1 MTLSV
6 LIPSHGRP
14 EKLRRCLD
22 GLARQSL
29 APAEVRVAIDGG
41 DPAEARSLNTAYAN
55 ALPQLTVTAV
65 PRAGYMPARQALLE
79 AATAPITLSLNDD
92 VRPAPQLLAAHA
104 ALHANADH
112 RVVGVGHSPWVQPDR
127 PTRFDQVVADS
138 GLVFFD
144 PVAAQA
150 RGDTLTYRH
159 AVGLNFSFNTTDAR
173 RLGGFA
179 DFPHTYG
186 YEDIE
191 MAWKLHHHAH
201 ATIVFSSKARA
212 EHDHRYQPRDVTQ
225 REYNLGRAAWQIA
238 GFSPDF
244 AKDLFGRDI
253 RHPDELTYSQH
264 FLRQQR
270 HDAQRIERSFL
281 ALDANPADAHR
292 PADESERDAE
302 HWVMLKR
309 YLWRWG
315 LWDAAHDIDARFTPL
330 SKAPALP

>member
-1 MTLSV
+1 MPLSV

-14 EKLRRCLD
+14 EKLRRCLN
-22 GLARQSL
+22 GLAQQTL

-41 DPAEARSLNTAYAN
+41 DAAEARALKIAFAS

-92 VRPAPQLLAAHA
+92 VVPHPMLVAEHAAIHAAARPA
-104 ALHANADH
+104 
-112 RVVGVGHSPWVQPDR
+112 VGVGHSPWVQPNR

-144 PVAAQA
+144 PITAQA
-150 RGDTLTYRH
+150 RGETLTYRH
-159 AVGLNFSFNTTDAR
+159 AVGLNFSFNTADAR

-191 MAWKLHHHAH
+191 MAWKLNRHAN
-201 ATIVFSSKARA
+201 AQIVFSPDARA
-212 EHDHRYQPRDVTQ
+212 DHDHRYQPRDVAR
-225 REYNLGRAAWQIA
+225 REYNLGRAAWLIA

-244 AKDLFGRDI
+244 AAELFGRDI
-253 RHPDELTYSQH
+253 RSDDELLYTQQ
-264 FLRQQR
+264 FLRHQR
-270 HDAQRIERSFL
+270 ADAARIEHRFL
-281 ALDANPADAHR
+281 TLDQQPADPSR
-292 PADESERDAE
+292 PACESERDAE

-315 LWDAAHDIDARFTPL
+315 LWDAAYTLDPRFGLLADTPD
-330 SKAPALP
+330 LP